1 MDKRQLSSMLD
12 LSRDVEQL
20 KSFKSLYY
28 YRAFQYIFLLVTL
41 LVFTT
46 NLFLNFDSFSV
57 TTTLWGFITTVTILV
72 SLLINQSLL
81 LEVPKKSLSIQ
92 PYLAASAFLNGALF
106 AICVTLITNYLEYSV
121 DHNHIEML
129 TLVISSV
136 LILHMSALVL
146 LTHYYFVFLLFFA
159 PSVLSLLSLNQIMV
173 NGEFTFVDMIS
184 FLAYASC
191 LAILGFLVFKRRTE
205 FYDLLVNNQTL
216 NAENLNKNTQID
228 LLSVELDSE
237 RQMASNIR
245 EELETNNIL
254 LEQKIKQ
261 RTADIESINAK
272 LERSHQNLEL
282 AHETAGI
289 ASWDWDIENQ
299 KIETINYPQ
308 IFGYN
313 IKNVEHYIS
322 HLHDFIHA
330 EDLEHVK
337 EIMREH
343 LRGNEDRYE
352 ATFRVYHPTERWIWV
367 HDLGRI
373 TQRDPETNRALRM
386 VGICR
391 NIQNEKK
398 VEESLKLSAS
408 VFKKAAQGIFVL
420 DDKLNYIDVNPFYLK
435 LIESDEDQI
444 IGRHVFDILKSS
456 NVDAQR
462 LNLTILRQ
470 LMSTGEFEGEVVE
483 VLRSGR
489 EIPLWM
495 HINGIRDSHNK
506 ITQYI
511 GIVTDLTERK
521 ASEKRLSYLETYDTL
536 TDLPNRTYFN
546 NLIHSYLT
554 ESPRLLQRFA
564 VIRIN
569 LDRFRYH
576 NEYLTHQGGDE
587 LLKKVADRLRRNNTD
602 AVVIAR
608 LNRDD
613 FAMILEVKENVDE
626 INDSAKKILE
636 SFEAPF
642 HVQNKEL
649 MLNISIGAAI
659 YPDHG
664 RQMDSLN
671 NYAELALLEAKRIG
685 GNTFRIYHSE
695 SRLSTEARINLE
707 AEIRR
712 ALAQNELAVYYQPK
726 VDTKTKKI
734 YCFEA
739 LVRWNHPERGVI
751 PPAQFIPLAEETSLI
766 TDIGRVVLE
775 QTCAQIKVWN
785 DLGYQDIAVSVN
797 IVVQQIQRGSLVEE
811 IDCLLQKYK
820 IKPHQLILEITETS
834 LMENIA
840 EVRQVMSAFHQ
851 RHIKIALDDFGT
863 GYSSLAY
870 LGMYDFDIIKIDR
883 SFVSKL
889 GQANQNA
896 IVRAIIAMAKAMDKK
911 IVAEGVQTQAQYDFL
926 SDEGCDYL
934 QGYLIA
940 KPMPADLATEF
951 LEIQNIQQ
959 NNPLKMH

>member
-1 MDKRQLSSMLD
+1 MLNSSKD
-12 LSRDVEQL
+12 EEQL

-28 YRAFQYIFLLVTL
+28 YRAFQYIFLSLTL
-41 LVFTT
+41 LVFII
-46 NLFLNFDSFSV
+46 NLFLNFESFSI
-57 TTTLWGFITTVTILV
+57 TTTLWGFITTVTILI

-81 LEVPKKSLSIQ
+81 LELPRKSLSVKT
-92 PYLAASAFLNGALF
+92 YLSASAFLHGVLF
-106 AICVTLITNYLEYSV
+106 AICVALISNHQEYKV
-121 DHNHIEML
+121 DHSHIEMM
-129 TLVISSV
+129 TLVIASV
-136 LILHMSALVL
+136 LILHTSALVF
-146 LTHYYFVFLLFFA
+146 LTHYYYVFLLFFS
-159 PSVLSLLSLNQIMV
+159 PSVLSLLSV
-173 NGEFTFVDMIS
+173 NELSSSQQLTLIDFIS
-184 FLAYASC
+184 FITYGAC
-191 LAILGFLVFKRRTE
+191 LLFMARMIHNRRNEYYSLIENNKSLVSTNN
-205 FYDLLVNNQTL
+205 VNTSTINH
-216 NAENLNKNTQID
+216 
-228 LLSVELDSE
+228 LSVELE
-237 RQMASNIR
+237 AEKQMAMRIR

-299 KIETINYPQ
+299 KIETSNYPQ

-373 TQRDPETNRALRM
+373 TQRDSETNRALRM

-712 ALAQNELAVYYQPK
+712 ALAQNELTVYYQPK

-751 PPAQFIPLAEETSLI
+751 PPAQFIPLAAETSLI

-775 QTCAQIKVWN
+775 QTCAQIKVWY

-911 IVAEGVQTQAQYDFL
+911 IVAEGVETQAQYDFL